1 MPGWRARSRPWWGPA
16 WGSTGWPSTSGR
28 SPRSPSRRG
37 RESPV
42 ATSPRRR
49 SARAAWG
56 APPRARRGA
65 GRRPAA
71 PPGSGGG
78 HRGLGHETVP
88 DSAWP
93 EATGPSSGD
102 VPVLSR
108 IAHDRGHLARSLP
121 DPTGGRP
128 VRVLTID
135 GERTVPVQEDAAGP
149 RLMWDEQTVLP
160 AGAVYLGEADGVPYA
175 AVRGERSL
183 TVDGRPVDA
192 WAGLRE
198 IGADLDDLD
207 AGLLVQAVGILEWH
221 DRHRFSPL
229 TGAPTTVERAGW
241 VQRDPTTGTEF
252 FPRTDPAVIMLV
264 HDGAD
269 RVVLGRQAV
278 WPPGRFSILAGF
290 VEPGESAEAA
300 VAREV
305 AEEVG
310 LQVTDIR
317 YVGSQPWPF
326 PQSLMLG
333 FVARAE
339 SGDTLRLDPDEIEEA
354 RWSPRDDLPW
364 GAAPRALPPPVS
376 IARHILDRWI
386 A

>member
-1 MPGWRARSRPWWGPA
+1 
-16 WGSTGWPSTSGR
+16 
-28 SPRSPSRRG
+28 
-37 RESPV
+37 V
-42 ATSPRRR
+42 
-49 SARAAWG
+49 
-56 APPRARRGA
+56 
-65 GRRPAA
+65 
-71 PPGSGGG
+71 
-78 HRGLGHETVP
+78 TVP

-128 VRVLTID
+128 VRVLTVD

-149 RLMWDEQTVLP
+149 RLMWDEQPVLP

-183 TVDGRPVDA
+183 TVNGRPVDA

-354 RWSPRDDLPW
+354 RWFTRDELRS
-364 GAAPRALPPPVS
+364 GAGPRALPPPVS

-386 A
+386 AGEFS